1 MGYLLASL
9 TTCQMMQPDS
19 AGQWWIA
26 AVASGGSAAGRKDAK
41 IQLLSH
47 SNAETV
53 AWLMDLNWGKH
64 FLV

>member
-1 MGYLLASL
+1 
-9 TTCQMMQPDS
+9 MMQPDS